1 MNVRV
6 VQQVLSPGVQHTEE
20 ADFRAQM
27 LRIGGDGAQR
37 LRRRPEQ
44 DIVDH
49 CLVLERDGGDQ
60 VRNREHHVEV
70 GHVEQFCLT
79 IFEPL
84 RPRQTL
90 ALRTVAITA

>member
-37 LRRRPEQ
+37 LQRRR
-44 DIVDH
+44 
-49 CLVLERDGGDQ
+49 
-60 VRNREHHVEV
+60 NR
-70 GHVEQFCLT
+70 
-79 IFEPL
+79 IS
-84 RPRQTL
+84 
-90 ALRTVAITA
+90 